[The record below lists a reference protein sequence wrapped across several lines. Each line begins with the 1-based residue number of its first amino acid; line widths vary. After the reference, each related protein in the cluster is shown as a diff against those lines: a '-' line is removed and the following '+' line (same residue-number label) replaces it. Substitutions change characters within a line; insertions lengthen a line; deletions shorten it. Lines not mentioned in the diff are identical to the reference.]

1 MQVCIYFKI
10 DDSRNIDYLKGQIQK
25 FINQLSLNINKKG
38 VEIPV
43 CSVLTDEELP
53 YTINQKHLIGIFLSG
68 YQNSPII
75 LQAYFSII
83 ILLAKHF
90 SEKIKIQETETTP
103 VYLDDMIYFPTTDKA
118 VLSDPKAYPNFIDED
133 RFSEA
138 AALFPFIQR
147 LLFKLEGQE
156 AVTEIEI
163 IKEEIDKSF
172 KDLKF

>member
-10 DDSRNIDYLKGQIQK
+10 DDNRNIDYLKGEIQK

-43 CSVLTDEELP
+43 CSVLTNEELP
-53 YTINQKHLIGIFLSG
+53 YTINQKHLIGVFLSG
-68 YQNSPII
+68 YQNSPIV
-75 LQAYFSII
+75 LQAYFSIL

-90 SEKIKIQETETTP
+90 SEKINVQGIETTP

-138 AALFPFIQR
+138 ASLFPFIQR
-147 LLFKLEGQE
+147 LLFKLEGE
-156 AVTEIEI
+156 EMVTGIDIVKQEIEN
-163 IKEEIDKSF
+163 SF
-172 KDLKF
+172 RNLN